1 MIHIN
6 YQKPFRRGFIFLID
20 ILEDIDDPYPINE
33 NEVLE
38 YYGLKG
44 ISGKINLKCKFIK
57 TWILHSLAYF
67 APLSS
72 FIIKMQRARGVKIG
86 KFCHISPYVLID
98 LVYPQLI
105 KIEDNVTIGNN
116 SMIFAHVNPTA
127 SVKLKKIFPRKIAPV
142 IIKKGSVIFPGCI
155 ITAGVT
161 IGEHSMVGAGSVVGE
176 DIPDYCV
183 VLGNPAR
190 VVKKIDH

>member
-1 MIHIN
+1 
-6 YQKPFRRGFIFLID
+6 
-20 ILEDIDDPYPINE
+20 LEDQENPYELNE
-33 NEVLE
+33 KEVLD
-38 YYGLKG
+38 YYDLKG
-44 ISGKINLKCKFIK
+44 TSGKLYLKCKFIK

-72 FIIKMQRARGVKIG
+72 FIIKMQRARGVRIG

-98 LVYPQLI
+98 LVYPQLVNI
-105 KIEDNVTIGNN
+105 ADNVTIGNN
-116 SMIFAHVNPTA
+116 SMIFAHVNPTT
-127 SVKLKKIFPRKIAPV
+127 STILKKIYPRKVSPV
-142 IIKKGSVIFPGCI
+142 TIKKGAVIFPGCI

-161 IGEHSMVGAGSVVGE
+161 IGEYSMIGAGSVVGE

-183 VLGNPAR
+183 ALGNPVR

>member
-1 MIHIN
+1 
-6 YQKPFRRGFIFLID
+6 
-20 ILEDIDDPYPINE
+20 
-33 NEVLE
+33 
-38 YYGLKG
+38 
-44 ISGKINLKCKFIK
+44 
-57 TWILHSLAYF
+57 
-67 APLSS
+67 
-72 FIIKMQRARGVKIG
+72 
-86 KFCHISPYVLID
+86 
-98 LVYPQLI
+98 
-105 KIEDNVTIGNN
+105 
-116 SMIFAHVNPTA
+116 MIFAHVNPTA
-127 SVKLKKIFPRKIAPV
+127 SIELKKIFPRKIAPV